1 MMTNKTLKLV
11 ANDPYLSAFEDKI
24 EHRLLLLEQKKKE
37 LSVIN
42 RSLSD
47 FACGHLY
54 FGLHRTATCW
64 IFREYAPNATKLEF
78 VIGKRSHDNA
88 WTPMKKIPMKQIG
101 NGNWEVNIG
110 FDDLHNLDL
119 YRLIIYWSTGYG
131 ERLPAWCNRVVQ
143 DPHSMEFSAQVWLSS
158 FRWEF
163 VPPSLPETP
172 LIYEAHIG
180 MATEDFRVG
189 TFDEFRLKQLQ
200 YIKNIGYNTIQ
211 LMGIQEHPYY
221 GSFGYHVSNYFAVS
235 SRFGTPDEL
244 KKLIDDAHGLGL
256 RVVMDLVHS
265 HSVKNEL
272 EGLNKFDGNP
282 GLYFYD
288 DERRNHPEWGS
299 LCFDYGKGNVIH
311 FLLSNCKY
319 WIEEYH
325 IDGFRFD
332 GVSSML
338 YNNHGLGVSFN
349 GYDLYFD
356 DSYIN
361 WDAITYLQLANEL
374 IHELKNDAVTIAEEM
389 SGMPGVASPINDGG
403 IGFDYRLSMGIPDYW
418 IKEIKTSNIGN
429 WDTGKMFFE
438 LTQKRDDE
446 KTISYVESHDQALVG
461 DQTVMFRL
469 LQERIYDTMLVTNDN
484 PFTQRAIMLH
494 KMIRLVTI
502 ATAGNGYL
510 NFMGNEF
517 GHPEWIDFPR
527 SGNNWS
533 YQYARRQWSLNN
545 PELKY
550 YELGQFDQK
559 MLSTMIANEIF
570 IQSPKLIYQ
579 NVEYSIL
586 IFKRNNLLFI
596 FNFGNK
602 DFIGKEKTGING
614 TIVLAEILNHSFKRN
629 KNFCKERSV
638 IPAISYFIIKVKKST
653 TKVHPLSEVSVGR

>member
-1 MMTNKTLKLV
+1 MMMNSTLKLV
-11 ANDPYLSAFEDKI
+11 ANDPCLSAFEEEI
-24 EHRLLLLEQKKKE
+24 ERRLLLLEKKKKD
-37 LSVIN
+37 LAIVN

-54 FGLHRTATCW
+54 FGLHREAGYW
-64 IFREYAPNATKLEF
+64 VFREYAPNATHVEF
-78 VIGKRSHDNA
+78 VIGEQLDGYVWKPA
-88 WTPMKKIPMKQIG
+88 KKIPLRPIG
-101 NGNWEVNIG
+101 NGNWEVTIG
-110 FDDLHNLDL
+110 LDDLHNLDL
-119 YRLIIYWSTGYG
+119 YRLNVYWNAGCG

-143 DPHSMEFSAQVWLSS
+143 DTSNMEFSAQVWLSS
-158 FRWEF
+158 FKWEF
-163 VPPSLPETP
+163 RSPSLPEAP

-180 MATEDFRVG
+180 MATEEFRVG
-189 TFDEFRLKQLQ
+189 TFDDFRLERLQ
-200 YIKNIGYNTIQ
+200 YIKDIGYNTIQ

-221 GSFGYHVSNYFAVS
+221 GSFGYHVSNFYAVS
-235 SRFGTPDEL
+235 SRFGTPDDL
-244 KKLIDDAHGLGL
+244 KRLIDAAHGLGL
-256 RVVMDLVHS
+256 RVIMDLVHS

-272 EGLNKFDGNP
+272 EGLNMFDGNP
-282 GLYFYD
+282 GLYFYN

-299 LCFDYGKGNVIH
+299 LCFDYGKGNVLH

-338 YNNHGLGVSFN
+338 YNNHGLGVSFK

-356 DSYIN
+356 DSNVN

-374 IHELKNDAVTIAEEM
+374 THELKDDATTIAEEM
-389 SGMPGVASPINDGG
+389 SGMPGVASPIDDGG

-418 IKEIKTSNIGN
+418 IKEIKTSSIGN
-429 WDTGKMFFE
+429 WDTGKMFYE

-461 DQTVMFRL
+461 DQTVIFRL
-469 LQERIYDTMLVTNDN
+469 LQEKIYDTMLATDKT
-484 PFTQRAIMLH
+484 PFTLRGIILH

-510 NFMGNEF
+510 NFMGNEY

-527 SGNNWS
+527 VGNNWS

-545 PELKY
+545 SMLKY
-550 YELGQFDQK
+550 YELGTFDQK
-559 MLSTMIANEIF
+559 MLSIILSNGIF
-570 IQSPKLIYQ
+570 DHSPDLVYQ
-579 NVEYSIL
+579 NIEHSIL
-586 IFKRNNLLFI
+586 IFRRNNLLFL

-602 DFIGKEKTGING
+602 DFIGKEILSLNG
-614 TIVLAEILNHSFKRN
+614 AIILTERLNNNSKRREIMKN
-629 KNFCKERSV
+629 KQGLLK
-638 IPAISYFIIKVKKST
+638 IPAISYSVIKST
-653 TKVHPLSEVSVGR
+653 I